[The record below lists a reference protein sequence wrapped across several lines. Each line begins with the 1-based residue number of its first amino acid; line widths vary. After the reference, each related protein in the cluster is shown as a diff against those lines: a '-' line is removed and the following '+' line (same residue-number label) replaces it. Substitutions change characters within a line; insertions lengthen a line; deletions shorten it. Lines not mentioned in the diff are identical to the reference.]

1 MFIPEHIKPSLSLPK
16 RSLLRPFTKFT
27 LPVLVAASFLVLFIT
42 GSGSC
47 SGLASNNIPLDSP
60 IYLYLEKLAGL
71 GLISGDIKGL
81 RPYSKAEAARLVLEA
96 EKNLDLVDGETL
108 SFAEA
113 IIKRMHDLIPRELS
127 LYREPEQ
134 SQWLDFN
141 PMAHAKLRYVYLDG
155 VPRSFERYVS
165 DPGHQSA
172 FGFIGGDLRHDF
184 APILRQSGTEGTPLL
199 ENNEGTIYN
208 RGHNGEFRFAMEAFL
223 TSRIAMEAEPVLLN
237 SPDNR
242 DGGRSTRLFLNK
254 GYVKLGGGEVEL
266 EVGRD
271 ANWFGPGYRGAL
283 SLTNNAKNF
292 DFVKLSS
299 PEPVDVKWIKRYL
312 GDFKYSLIFSRFD
325 ETGTGGERREPYF
338 LAMKIAVKPKPW
350 FEIGGNFVRQEGG
363 PGFSGSTS
371 IKDLIFGGG
380 DTNKSNSIAGFE
392 LRFRIP
398 WLRNT
403 ELYGEYVG
411 EDSALFWPFVE
422 SYIAGFFIPRLS
434 ASGKDDLRFEYFWG
448 HQILYTDFKFPKG
461 YTYHDMPAGHS
472 QGGGSQ
478 EFFLRYSHWFSV
490 RNNLAL
496 ELIHTER
503 GNQGRVS
510 LNSAGEVDE
519 NGTRQSKE
527 KKNAVRA
534 FWNLPLYGDMDLNL
548 MYGWEHI
555 DNLNLVGGDDRNNQI
570 FRLDISYRY

>member
-1 MFIPEHIKPSLSLPK
+1 LK
-16 RSLLRPFTKFT
+16 PFTKST
-27 LPVLVAASFLVLFIT
+27 LPVLVASAFLVLFMT

-60 IYLYLEKLAGL
+60 IYLYMEKLAGL

-96 EKNLDLVDGETL
+96 EKNLDIVDGEAL
-108 SFAEA
+108 SFADS
-113 IIKRMHDLIPRELS
+113 IIKRMHELIPRELS
-127 LYREPEQ
+127 LYREPEL

-141 PMAHAKLRYVYLDG
+141 PMAHARLRYVYLDG

-172 FGFIGGDLRHDF
+172 FGFIGGDLRHHF
-184 APILRQSGTEGTPLL
+184 AHILHQAGNEGTPLL
-199 ENNEGTIYN
+199 ENNEGIIYN
-208 RGHNGEFRFAMEAFL
+208 RGHNGEYRLGMEAFL
-223 TSRIAMEAEPVLLN
+223 TSRIAMEAEPVFLN
-237 SPDNR
+237 GPDSR
-242 DGGRSTRLFLNK
+242 DGGRTTRVFLNK
-254 GYVKLGGGEVEL
+254 GYIKLGGGGVEL

-283 SLTNNAKNF
+283 TLTNNAKNF

-299 PEPVDVKWIKRYL
+299 PEPVDAQWVKRYL

-325 ETGTGGERREPYF
+325 ETGSGDDRRRPYF
-338 LAMKIAVKPKPW
+338 MALKLAFKPKPW

-363 PGFSGSTS
+363 PGLSGNTS

-380 DTNKSNSIAGFE
+380 DSNKSNSIAGID

-411 EDSALFWPFVE
+411 EDSASFWPFVE
-422 SYIAGFFIPRLS
+422 SYVAGFFVPCLS

-448 HQILYTDFKFPKG
+448 HQILYTDVKFPRG
-461 YTYHDMPAGHS
+461 YIYHDMPVGHS

-496 ELIHTER
+496 ELIYTER

-510 LNSAGEVDE
+510 LNSAGEVVKSG
-519 NGTRQSKE
+519 GTRQSKE
-527 KKNAVRA
+527 RKEAVRA
-534 FWNLPLYGDMDLNL
+534 FWNLPLVGDTDLNL
-548 MYGWEHI
+548 MYGWEDIH
-555 DNLNLVGGDDRNNQI
+555 NLNLVGGENRTNQI